1 MEMGRRPHQRKTS
14 ACVTKAGGPLFTE
27 RRLPGPCCYGKA
39 ERPGSDG
46 LRHWCAS
53 PLQKSGLIRA
63 MDTEDPPEGRW
74 EGGAGGEAAER
85 EAIRLPRS
93 LKTWGGDGVAVRTAG
108 GLRGRVPGCGGPE
121 HTRGPRRG
129 EEGSR
134 KRSLGRSNGRT
145 EGGGTE

>member
-1 MEMGRRPHQRKTS
+1 MGRGSRGRSSRARGDS
-14 ACVTKAGGPLFTE
+14 ASEK
-27 RRLPGPCCYGKA
+27 
-39 ERPGSDG
+39 
-46 LRHWCAS
+46 
-53 PLQKSGLIRA
+53 
-63 MDTEDPPEGRW
+63 
-74 EGGAGGEAAER
+74 
-85 EAIRLPRS
+85 
-93 LKTWGGDGVAVRTAG
+93 LKNVGGDGAAVRAAG